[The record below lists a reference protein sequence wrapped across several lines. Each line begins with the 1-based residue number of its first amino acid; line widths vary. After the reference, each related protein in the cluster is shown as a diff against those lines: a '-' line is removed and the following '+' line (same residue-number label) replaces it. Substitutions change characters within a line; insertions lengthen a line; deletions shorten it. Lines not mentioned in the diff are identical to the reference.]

1 MSNKWIIC
9 AIGLTTC
16 FALVIFVK
24 SSKQDSKQ
32 RLLKFNDVKQV
43 YVPPY
48 PVRQAAAYPTKS
60 LDEIRE
66 VMFANGPR
74 VKVDSDNAELP
85 PAAFGDAVN
94 NVVRGDKFNFESAA
108 LQDVQSDSTVDQNTT
123 AFPKLPGE
131 NIVSMSLYGNEAKY
145 MIGAIKNAELIK
157 KNFPGWKLR
166 IYLEANLD
174 SPRYGLVSSSVI
186 KNLRQLGVDLQYI
199 DTKEDSIPPMMWRFL
214 VADDEWVDRFI
225 IRDSDSRLTMRDAF
239 AVNAWVQ
246 SNATFGCVRDHPSH
260 AAYAISGGMW
270 GARARELRRLLRTT
284 WREMLRGSRADYL
297 EDMNFLNSVIWPK
310 VMGDAYCADSVS
322 CTLYNSSHPFT
333 IRRHGFE
340 HVGQVYEA
348 NDLGRSIDIQILAQ
362 AGENQECVPT
372 PVKI

>member
-24 SSKQDSKQ
+24 SPKQDSKQ

-94 NVVRGDKFNFESAA
+94 NVVRGDKLSFESAA

-199 DTKEDSIPPMMWRFL
+199 DTKEESIPPMMWRFL

>member
-1 MSNKWIIC
+1 MW
-9 AIGLTTC
+9 
-16 FALVIFVK
+16 
-24 SSKQDSKQ
+24 
-32 RLLKFNDVKQV
+32 
-43 YVPPY
+43 P
-48 PVRQAAAYPTKS
+48 
-60 LDEIRE
+60 
-66 VMFANGPR
+66 
-74 VKVDSDNAELP
+74 
-85 PAAFGDAVN
+85 
-94 NVVRGDKFNFESAA
+94 
-108 LQDVQSDSTVDQNTT
+108 
-123 AFPKLPGE
+123 FPKLSGE

-225 IRDSDSRLTMRDAF
+225 IRDSDSRLTMRDAY

-372 PVKI
+372 PVKL